1 MLLDIS
7 AYVTTMCRSVCLR
20 TYGTYSSVASF
31 SSCAFP
37 LALSG
42 LLLIK
47 RGVPALLIPLAGLS
61 SPVSSLRAWPRSLPA
76 IQFFVSSGEFSPAST
91 PSLNSEDFVFTSG
104 CISLIISASMNVRPN
119 NSLHNL
125 ANQRF
130 ACRRIQQEGDGRGYG
145 HTRVFPLPT
154 WGHWHA
160 SLIQCR
166 WEVQDC
172 PYPAHIPSLR
182 HPRRQQR
189 RR

>member
-47 RGVPALLIPLAGLS
+47 RGVPALLSSLAGLS
-61 SPVSSLRAWPRSLPA
+61 PPVSSLRAWPRSLPA

-91 PSLNSEDFVFTSG
+91 PSLNSEDLVLTSG
-104 CISLIISASMNVRPN
+104 CISSIISASFELLVRTPVCATFPIGN
-119 NSLHNL
+119 
-125 ANQRF
+125 
-130 ACRRIQQEGDGRGYG
+130 RRARYYSRRTGAAVATPASI
-145 HTRVFPLPT
+145 LI
-154 WGHWHA
+154 WGHSHE

-166 WEVQDC
+166 WEVQGC
-172 PYPAHIPSLR
+172 PCLGHTP
-182 HPRRQQR
+182 
-189 RR
+189 